1 MSPVY
6 VLLPPSETKSTGGSG
21 PEFDPAWLSFP
32 SLTPTRAR
40 LLAALAHHRTGSAAV
55 SPTTGA
61 GALIAPAGPCLPA
74 LQRYTGVLY
83 AALDVRSMTRVEYA
97 RAGGRVL
104 VCSALFGLLAGLDP
118 VPSYKFSAGSRLP
131 GLPTVAALW
140 REPLTVALM
149 GLDAPV
155 LDLRSGAYA
164 AFGSS
169 DAVTSTIRVRV
180 VTVTKAGEHKPVS
193 HANKSIKGELTR
205 VVATTRADVQDVA
218 GLLRVAR
225 RAGLS
230 VERTGPQSIDLIA
243 PPAH

>member
-32 SLTPTRAR
+32 SLTPTRHR
-40 LLAALAHHRTGSAAV
+40 LLVALAQIRTGAAGV
-55 SPTTGA
+55 AATTGA
-61 GALIAPAGPCLPA
+61 AALIAPAGPTLPA

-83 AALDVRSMTRVEYA
+83 AALDVSGMTKVEYV

-140 REPLTVALM
+140 RDPLTAVLAE
-149 GLDAPV
+149 LDAPV
-155 LDLRSGAYA
+155 LDLRSGAYV
-164 AFGSS
+164 AF
-169 DAVTSTIRVRV
+169 APVPTAIAVRV

-193 HANKSIKGELTR
+193 HTNKSIKGELAR
-205 VVATTRADVQDVA
+205 ILATTRADVQDVA

-230 VERTGPQSIDLIA
+230 VERTGPLSIDLIA